1 MDRTDIVLATLVAYG
16 AAMLALG
23 IWAARR
29 THSTDDF
36 FLAGRKLGPGLAAL
50 SASASSSS
58 AWTLLG
64 VSGAAYL
71 WGFKAVW
78 IFPATVGGFIVNWL
92 WVAPRLKHIAQ
103 ANGALTLTEVLI
115 AGHPDVWARRIARS
129 AALIILVSFMFYV
142 SAQLQ
147 GAGLAFSASL
157 DIDARTAVIV
167 GAVTVLAYTLLG
179 GFWAASATDALQGL
193 FMGAT
198 AIFLPAFALY
208 LAGGWGPVWM
218 SLTDAAAGGG
228 MLLTGEESLLVGAFF
243 VLGTLGIGLG
253 YPGQPHVVNRFMAL
267 ESDRALARART
278 MALVWAVVVYGG
290 MLLLGWAAR
299 QLALGTVD
307 DSEQILLD
315 FALEFLPTAIGA
327 VAVTAVLSA
336 VVSTADSQLLVAGS
350 AVSHDWGLRA
360 GGGGRTMSIAAS
372 RVAVGVLTV
381 LALVLALGV
390 PESIFS
396 RVLFAWH
403 AIGAAFG
410 PPLIVM
416 LLGRKVSS
424 LATFLAINA
433 GFAGTVILHWFPD
446 APGDVLERVVPFVLS
461 FAIVLAGM
469 KRSQEPAP

>member
-1 MDRTDIVLATLVAYG
+1 MERADIILATLVAYG

-29 THSTDDF
+29 TQSTDDF
-36 FLAGRKLGPGLAAL
+36 FLAGRRLGPGLAAL

-71 WGFKAVW
+71 WGFEAVW

-92 WVAPRLKHIAQ
+92 WVAPRLKRIAQ
-103 ANGALTLTEVLI
+103 EQGALTLTEVLI
-115 AGHPDVWARRIARS
+115 AGHSDVWARRVARS
-129 AALIILVSFMFYV
+129 AAVIILISFMFYV

-157 DIDARTAVIV
+157 DISAGTAVAV
-167 GAVTVLAYTLLG
+167 GALTVLVYTLLG

-208 LAGGWGPVWM
+208 LAGGWSPVWA
-218 SLTDAAAGGG
+218 SLTESAVSGNL
-228 MLLTGEESLLVGAFF
+228 LLTGEQSLVVGAFF

-267 ESDRALARART
+267 ESDAALARART
-278 MALVWAVVVYGG
+278 MALVWAVIVYGG
-290 MLLLGWAAR
+290 MLVLGWAAR
-299 QLALGTVD
+299 LLALGPVA

-350 AVSHDWGLRA
+350 AASHDWNLP
-360 GGGGRTMSIAAS
+360 GGGARSIAAS
-372 RVAVGVLTV
+372 RIVVGVLT
-381 LALVLALGV
+381 LFALVLALQV

-403 AIGAAFG
+403 AIGSAFG
-410 PPLIVM
+410 PPLILM

-424 LATFLAINA
+424 LATFLAINT

-446 APGDVLERVVPFVLS
+446 GPGDVFERVVPFVLS
-461 FAIVLAGM
+461 LAIVLAGTRRR
-469 KRSQEPAP
+469 KHA

>member
-1 MDRTDIVLATLVAYG
+1 MDRADIILATLVAYG

-36 FLAGRKLGPGLAAL
+36 FLAGRRLGPGLAAL

-71 WGFKAVW
+71 WGFEAVW

-92 WVAPRLKHIAQ
+92 WVAPRLKRIAQ
-103 ANGALTLTEVLI
+103 AKGALTLTEVLI
-115 AGHPDVWARRIARS
+115 AGHSDVWARRIARS
-129 AALIILVSFMFYV
+129 AAVIILISFMFYV

-157 DIDARTAVIV
+157 DISAGTAVAV
-167 GAVTVLAYTLLG
+167 GALTVLVYTLLG
-179 GFWAASATDALQGL
+179 GFWAASATDALQGI

-198 AIFLPAFALY
+198 AIFLPGFALY
-208 LAGGWGPVWM
+208 LAGGWSPVW
-218 SLTDAAAGGG
+218 AALAESAGGASL
-228 MLLTGEESLLVGAFF
+228 LLTGEQSLIVGAFF

-267 ESDRALARART
+267 ESDAALARART
-278 MALVWAVVVYGG
+278 MALVWAVIVYGG
-290 MLLLGWAAR
+290 MLVLGWAAR
-299 QLALGTVD
+299 LLALGPVA

-350 AVSHDWGLRA
+350 AASHDWSLP
-360 GGGGRTMSIAAS
+360 GGGTRSIAAS
-372 RVAVGVLTV
+372 RVVVGVLT
-381 LALVLALGV
+381 LFALVLALQV

-403 AIGAAFG
+403 AIGSAFG
-410 PPLIVM
+410 PPLILM

-424 LATFLAINA
+424 LATFLAINT

-446 APGDVLERVVPFVLS
+446 GPGDVFERVVPFVLS
-461 FAIVLAGM
+461 LAIVLAGTRRT
-469 KRSQEPAP
+469 KRA

>member
-1 MDRTDIVLATLVAYG
+1 MDRTDIVLATLIAYG
-16 AAMLALG
+16 AALLALG

-29 THSTDDF
+29 TRSTDDF
-36 FLAGRKLGPGLAAL
+36 YLAGRKLGPGLAAL

-78 IFPATVGGFIVNWL
+78 LFPATVGGFLINWL
-92 WVAPRLKHIAQ
+92 WVAPRLKRIAQ
-103 ANGALTLTEVLI
+103 ENGALTLTEVLI
-115 AGHPDVWARRIARS
+115 AGHSDVWARRIARS
-129 AALIILVSFMFYV
+129 AAVIILVSFMFYV

-147 GAGLAFSASL
+147 GAGLAFSTSL
-157 DIDARTAVIV
+157 DIDAGAAVAV
-167 GAVTVLAYTLLG
+167 GALTVLVYTLLG

-208 LAGGWGPVWM
+208 LAGGWFPVWE
-218 SLTDAAAGGG
+218 SLTAAAAGGG
-228 MLLTGEESLLVGAFF
+228 LLLTGEESLLIGTFF

-290 MLLLGWAAR
+290 MLLLGWSAR
-299 QLALGTVD
+299 LLALGPVP

-350 AVSHDWGLRA
+350 AVSHDWNLPGS
-360 GGGGRTMSIAAS
+360 GRSIGAS
-372 RVAVGVLTV
+372 RIAVGVLT
-381 LALVLALGV
+381 LFALVLALGV

-403 AIGAAFG
+403 AIGSAFG
-410 PPLIVM
+410 PPLLIL
-416 LLGRKVSS
+416 LLGRRLNS
-424 LATFLAINA
+424 LAAFLAINT
-433 GFAGTVILHWFPD
+433 GFLATVVLHWFPD
-446 APGDVLERVVPFVLS
+446 GPGDVLERGLPFVLS
-461 FAIVLAGM
+461 LAIVVAGS
-469 KRSQEPAP
+469 RPARRA

>member
-1 MDRTDIVLATLVAYG
+1 MDRADIILATLVAYG

-29 THSTDDF
+29 TRSTDDF
-36 FLAGRKLGPGLAAL
+36 YLAGRRLGPGLAAL

-71 WGFKAVW
+71 WGFEAVW
-78 IFPATVGGFIVNWL
+78 IFPATVGGFIVNWV
-92 WVAPRLKHIAQ
+92 WVAPRLKRIAQ
-103 ANGALTLTEVLI
+103 AKGALTLTEVLI

-129 AALIILVSFMFYV
+129 AAVIILISFMFYV

-157 DIDARTAVIV
+157 DIGAGTAVAV
-167 GAVTVLAYTLLG
+167 GALTVLIYTLLG

-208 LAGGWGPVWM
+208 LAGGWSPVWA
-218 SLTDAAAGGG
+218 SLVESAGGASL
-228 MLLTGEESLLVGAFF
+228 LLTGEQSLLVGAFF

-267 ESDRALARART
+267 ESDAALARART

-290 MLLLGWAAR
+290 MLVLGWAAR
-299 QLALGTVD
+299 LLTLGPVA

-350 AVSHDWGLRA
+350 AASHDWSLP
-360 GGGGRTMSIAAS
+360 GGGARSIAAS
-372 RVAVGVLTV
+372 RVVVGVLT
-381 LALVLALGV
+381 LFALVLALQV

-403 AIGAAFG
+403 AIGSAFG
-410 PPLIVM
+410 PPLILM
-416 LLGRKVSS
+416 LLGRRVSS
-424 LATFLAINA
+424 LATFLAINT

-446 APGDVLERVVPFVLS
+446 GPGDVFERVVPFVLS
-461 FAIVLAGM
+461 LAIVLAGT
-469 KRSQEPAP
+469 RRTGRA